1 MKNYYIITTAIAA
14 VAIILAALFLGS
26 SYKYKYKSQ
35 DRINVVGNAKQ
46 DFESDLIV
54 WSGSFMK
61 KDYDLK
67 TASESLNRDKV
78 TVLNYLKNKGIKE
91 NEITF
96 DAVQINRDFNYITR
110 EDGSSYREFTGY
122 ELTQFVTIESKEIDR
137 IEKVSRE
144 ITDLISQGIEL
155 NSSQPSYYYSKL
167 EDLKLELIKKASEN
181 GRQRAENI
189 ASESK
194 ASLGSLRNADLGIF
208 QITGQNSNE
217 DYSYGGAFNTTSRA
231 KTANI
236 TVRLSYQAK

>member
-1 MKNYYIITTAIAA
+1 MKNYLLP
-14 VAIILAALFLGS
+14 VAITLALGIVIS
-26 SYKYKYKSQ
+26 AFVLGGAFKYKFKSQ

-46 DFESDLIV
+46 DFESDVVV
-54 WSGSFMK
+54 WSGSFSK
-61 KDYDLK
+61 KDFDLK
-67 TASESLNRDKV
+67 TASESLNADKA

-91 NEITF
+91 TEITF
-96 DAVQINRDFNYITR
+96 DAVNINKDYNYFTR
-110 EDGSSYREFTGY
+110 EDGTSYQEFSGY
-122 ELTQFVTIESKEIDR
+122 TLTQNVSIESKDINR

-144 ITDLISQGIEL
+144 ITDLISSGIEL
-155 NSSQPSYYYSKL
+155 SSSQPSYYYSKL

-194 ASLGSLRNADLGIF
+194 ASLGNLRTADLGIF
-208 QITGQNSNE
+208 QITGQNTNE

-236 TVRLSYQAK
+236 TVKLSYATD

>member
-1 MKNYYIITTAIAA
+1 MKNYFVTTAIIAA
-14 VAIILAALFLGS
+14 IALILGALILGS
-26 SYKYKYKSQ
+26 AYKYKYKSQ

-46 DFESDLIV
+46 DFESDLVV
-54 WSGSFMK
+54 WSGSFSK
-61 KDYDLK
+61 KEYDLK
-67 TASESLNRDKV
+67 NASEALNRDKA
-78 TVLNYLKNKGIKE
+78 TVLSYLKNKGIKE
-91 NEITF
+91 GEITF

-110 EDGSSYREFTGY
+110 DDGSSYQEFNGY
-122 ELTQFVTIESKEIDR
+122 NLIQNVTIESKDIDR

-155 NSSQPSYYYSKL
+155 SSSQPSYYYSKL
-167 EDLKLELIKKASEN
+167 EDLKLELIKQASEN

-194 ASLGSLRNADLGIF
+194 ASLGSLRTADLGIF
-208 QITGQNSNE
+208 QITGQNTNE

-236 TVRLSYQAK
+236 TVKLSYEAK

>member
-1 MKNYYIITTAIAA
+1 MKNTILPVSIITALGVIIAA
-14 VAIILAALFLGS
+14 LVLGNAF
-26 SYKYKYKSQ
+26 KYKYKSQ

-46 DFESDLIV
+46 DFESDIVV
-54 WSGSFMK
+54 WSGSFSR
-61 KDYDLK
+61 KDFDLK
-67 TASESLNRDKV
+67 TVSESLNTDKA

-96 DAVQINRDFNYITR
+96 DAVNINKDFNYFTR
-110 EDGSSYREFTGY
+110 EDGTSYSEFSGY
-122 ELTQFVTIESKEIDR
+122 TLTQNVSIESKDINR

-155 NSSQPSYYYSKL
+155 SSSQPSYYYSKL

-189 ASESK
+189 ASEAK
-194 ASLGSLRNADLGIF
+194 ASLGHLQNADLGIF
-208 QITGQNSNE
+208 QITGQNTNE
-217 DYSYGGAFNTTSRA
+217 DFSYGGAFNTTSRA

-236 TVRLSYQAK
+236 TVKLSFATK

>member
-1 MKNYYIITTAIAA
+1 MKNYYIITSAIAA

-67 TASESLNRDKV
+67 TASEALNSDKV